1 MRFLITGGCG
11 SIGSEIARQ
20 LVERG
25 DEVVIIDNLSGG
37 SEDNISDIRGKVELH
52 VDDVLNKNVIND
64 LVTSVDAVFH
74 MAASLGVKL
83 ILEKPI
89 ETMYNNVEGTRRVLE
104 ACAIRKTPVVVAS
117 TSEVYGLSDRIPFNE
132 DDPITLGA
140 SSKSRWSYA
149 NSKLQDEFMALA
161 YMQERGVPAVVTR
174 FFNCTGRQQSSRYGM
189 VVPTFIKQAINDEP
203 ITVYGTGE
211 QSRCFADV
219 RDTAK
224 ATILLL
230 DNKAFGQVVNVG
242 SQSEITIGGLAQLVK
257 QITGSNSEIVFIP
270 YAQAYGEGFEDMPRR
285 VPSTDKLKRLTGFTP
300 QTPLTETIAR
310 TAGWLIGQREEQTF
324 HMDRLI
330 ASASR

>member
-1 MRFLITGGCG
+1 MRYLVTGGCG

-20 LVERG
+20 LVARG

-37 SEDNISDIRGKVELH
+37 SEENISDIRDKVLLY
-52 VDDVLNKNVIND
+52 VNDVLAVPVID
-64 LVTSVDAVFH
+64 HLVQNVDAVFH

-89 ETMYNNVEGTRRVLE
+89 ETMYNNVEGTRRVLN
-104 ACAIRKTPVVVAS
+104 ACSLRKTPVVVAS

-132 DDPITLGA
+132 EDPITLGA

-189 VVPTFIKQAINDEP
+189 VVPTFVKQALAGEP

-224 ATILLL
+224 ATIALL
-230 DNKAFGQVVNVG
+230 DNKAFGKVVNVG
-242 SQSEITIGGLAQLVK
+242 SQSEITIAGLAKLVK
-257 QITGSNSEIVFIP
+257 SLTNSNSEIQYIP
-270 YAQAYGEGFEDMPRR
+270 YAQAYSEGFEDMPRR
-285 VPSTDKLKRLTGFTP
+285 VPSLNRLRELAGFVP
-300 QTPLTETIAR
+300 STPLEETIQR
-310 TAGWLIGQREEQTF
+310 TAEWMVVRQAYKIG
-324 HMDRLI
+324 DSLS
-330 ASASR
+330 ALSAS

>member
-1 MRFLITGGCG
+1 VRYLVTGGCG
-11 SIGSEIARQ
+11 SIGSELSRQ
-20 LVERG
+20 LVARG

-37 SEDNISDIRGKVELH
+37 SENNISDIRGKVMLY
-52 VDDVLNKNVIND
+52 VNDVLDQNVID
-64 LVTSVDAVFH
+64 QLVQTADAVFH

-89 ETMYNNVEGTRRVLE
+89 ETMYNNVEGTRRVLN

-132 DDPITLGA
+132 EDPITLGA
-140 SSKSRWSYA
+140 TSKSRWSYA

-189 VVPTFIKQAINDEP
+189 VVPTFIKQALNGEP
-203 ITVYGTGE
+203 ITVFGTGT

-230 DNKAFGQVVNVG
+230 DNKAFGKVVNVG
-242 SQSEITIGGLAQLVK
+242 GRNEITIAALAQLVK
-257 QITGSNSEIVFIP
+257 ERTGSQSIIQYIP
-270 YAQAYGEGFEDMPRR
+270 YAQAYSEGFEDMPRR
-285 VPSTDKLKRLTGFTP
+285 VPSLDRLLQLTGFVPGTL
-300 QTPLTETIAR
+300 LTETIDR
-310 TAGWLIGQREEQTF
+310 TAEWLRRKSE
-324 HMDRLI
+324 
-330 ASASR
+330 SAAAV

>member
-1 MRFLITGGCG
+1 MRYLITGGCG

-20 LVERG
+20 LVARG
-25 DEVVIIDNLSGG
+25 EQVVIIDNLSGG
-37 SEDNISDIRGKVELH
+37 DEENISDIRDEVMLYIN
-52 VDDVLNKNVIND
+52 DVLDKHVIED
-64 LVTSVDAVFH
+64 LVTHVDAVFH

-104 ACAIRKTPVVVAS
+104 ACSIRKTPVVVAS

-189 VVPTFIKQAINDEP
+189 VVPTFIKQAINNEP
-203 ITVYGTGE
+203 ITVYGTGN

-242 SQSEITIGGLAQLVK
+242 SRSEITIGELARLVK
-257 QITGSNSEIVFIP
+257 ERTGSQSEIVYIP
-270 YAQAYGEGFEDMPRR
+270 YEKAYSEGYEDMPRR
-285 VPSTDKLKRLTGFTP
+285 VPSIDKLARLTGFAP
-300 QTPLTETIAR
+300 QTPLTETIDR
-310 TAGWLIGQREEQTF
+310 TAEWLRQPKAAE
-324 HMDRLI
+324 
-330 ASASR
+330 AAA

>member
-1 MRFLITGGCG
+1 MRYLITGGCG

-20 LVERG
+20 LVGRG
-25 DEVVIIDNLSGG
+25 DEVVVIDNLSGG
-37 SEDNISDIRGKVELH
+37 SEENIADIRDKVKLH
-52 VDDVLNKNVIND
+52 VDDVLNYTVLNP
-64 LVTSVDAVFH
+64 LVEGVDAVIH

-83 ILEKPI
+83 ILEQPI
-89 ETMYNNVEGTRRVLE
+89 ETMFNNVEGTRRVLN

-132 DDPITLGA
+132 EDPITLGA

-149 NSKLQDEFMALA
+149 NSKLMDEFMALA

-189 VVPTFIKQAINDEP
+189 VVPTFVKQAIAGEP
-203 ITVYGTGE
+203 ITVFGTGE

-230 DNKAFGQVVNVG
+230 DKKAYGKVVNIG
-242 SQSEITIGGLAQLVK
+242 SQSEITIAGLAKLVK
-257 QITGSNSEIVFIP
+257 QRTGSTSEIKYIP
-270 YAQAYGEGFEDMPRR
+270 YAQAYSEGFEDMPRR
-285 VPSTDKLKRLTGFTP
+285 VPSLDRLKQLTGFVP
-300 QTPLTETIAR
+300 STPLTETIDR
-310 TAGWLIGQREEQTF
+310 TFEWMVVRQAYKIDVAVT
-324 HMDRLI
+324 
-330 ASASR
+330 A

>member
-1 MRFLITGGCG
+1 MRYLITGGCG

-20 LVERG
+20 LVGRG

-37 SEDNISDIRGKVELH
+37 SEENISDIRDKVLLYIN
-52 VDDVLNKNVIND
+52 DVLKRDVINH
-64 LVTSVDAVFH
+64 LVENVDAVFH

-132 DDPITLGA
+132 EDPITLGA

-149 NSKLQDEFMALA
+149 NSKLMDEFMALA
-161 YMQERGVPAVVTR
+161 YMQERGVPVVVTR

-189 VVPTFIKQAINDEP
+189 VVPTFVRQALAGEP
-203 ITVYGTGE
+203 ITVFGTGE

-230 DNKAFGQVVNVG
+230 DTKAYGKVVNVG
-242 SQSEITIGGLAQLVK
+242 SQNEITIAELAKLVK
-257 QITGSNSEIVFIP
+257 ELTLSQSEIQYIP
-270 YAQAYGEGFEDMPRR
+270 YAQAYSEGFEDMPRR
-285 VPSTDKLKRLTGFTP
+285 VPNLQRLFDLTGFVP
-300 QTPLTETIAR
+300 NTPLTETIQR
-310 TAGWLIGQREEQTF
+310 TFEWMIVRQAYKVGDSLAT
-324 HMDRLI
+324 
-330 ASASR
+330 A

>member
-1 MRFLITGGCG
+1 MRYLITGGCG

-20 LVERG
+20 LVSRG
-25 DEVVIIDNLSGG
+25 DEVVIIDDLSGG
-37 SEDNISDIRGKVELH
+37 SEANISDIRGKVLLH
-52 VDDVLNKNVIND
+52 VNDVLRVDVIND
-64 LVTSVDAVFH
+64 LVQNADAVFH

-89 ETMYNNVEGTRRVLE
+89 ETMFNNVEGTRRVLS

-132 DDPITLGA
+132 EDPITLGA

-189 VVPTFIKQAINDEP
+189 VVPTFIKQALAGDP
-203 ITVYGTGE
+203 ITVYGTGT
-211 QSRCFADV
+211 QTRCFADV

-230 DNKAFGQVVNVG
+230 DNKAFGKVVNVG
-242 SQSEITIGGLAQLVK
+242 SQNEITIAALAKLVK
-257 QITGSNSEIVFIP
+257 ERTNSTSEIQYIP
-270 YAQAYGEGFEDMPRR
+270 YAQAYSEGFEDMPRR
-285 VPSTDKLKRLTGFTP
+285 VPSLTRLTELTGGFIP
-300 QTPLTETIAR
+300 NTPLVETIDR
-310 TAGWLIGQREEQTF
+310 TAEW
-324 HMDRLI
+324 MM
-330 ASASR
+330 ASAAAMGATA